1 MAPYVLL
8 EADFRALG
16 LEPGAKPSEVKQ
28 AYRALVKQWH
38 PDRHHSEPYETK
50 AFAEKKFREID
61 EAYRRI
67 SRSWAKTVRLAAGRA
82 GGGHRRAAGPGTGP
96 QADQRP
102 GTKAQATPAPPIRAK
117 NDKRLFAGAKIVV
130 PVLLL
135 ATAIFI
141 LTQLP
146 SFFPDNAVDTETLS
160 PQTVEHSPEAK
171 EPNSPKP
178 PEATGPQS
186 SADLT
191 ANPSPVSPPALLQ
204 PQPEA
209 PSAFFTLGSTT
220 SEVIGIQGTPS
231 RVQGQTWTYGLSE
244 IQFRNGRVAKF
255 NNFDGS
261 LRVRMAPGVSEDSV
275 PPAYITIGSSE
286 EEVLLVQ
293 GTPTRVDGDKWS
305 YGFSE
310 LVFKNGRVVEYDNY
324 FGSLKMRLLPSSLS
338 GAEPPKNFTIGSTP
352 DEVLAVQGTP
362 SAIHGNRWSFD
373 FAIVIFRDGKVH
385 GVTSSDGTLRFIA
398 PEETGNAK
406 GPSGSG

>member
-1 MAPYVLL
+1 MAPEALL
-8 EADFRALG
+8 EADFRVLG
-16 LEPGAKPSEVKQ
+16 LEPGAKSSEVRQ
-28 AYRALVKQWH
+28 AYRTLVKKWH
-38 PDRHHSEPYETK
+38 PDRHQSKPYEAR

-67 SRSWAKTVRLAAGRA
+67 AAGWKKTPPLADR
-82 GGGHRRAAGPGTGP
+82 GDRGAAGPGTGP
-96 QADQRP
+96 HAAQRP
-102 GTKAQATPAPPIRAK
+102 PAKADATLAARIRAK
-117 NDKRLFAGAKIVV
+117 IDIRAFSRAKIVV

-135 ATAIFI
+135 AAVVFI

-146 SFFPDNAVDTETLS
+146 SFFPDNSVDTETLG
-160 PQTVEHSPEAK
+160 PPTVEHSPEAK

-191 ANPSPVSPPALLQ
+191 ATPSPALPPALLQ
-204 PQPEA
+204 SQPQA
-209 PSAFFTLGSTT
+209 SSDFFTVGSTA
-220 SEVIGIQGTPS
+220 SEVLAIQGTPS
-231 RVQGQTWTYGLSE
+231 RVQGQTWIYGLSE
-244 IQFRNGRVAKF
+244 IQFRNGRVSKF

-261 LRVRMAPGVSEDSV
+261 LRVRMQPEVSEDRV
-275 PPAYITIGSSE
+275 PPAHITIGSSE

-293 GTPTRVDGDKWS
+293 GTPTRVEGDRWF

-324 FGSLKMRLLPSSLS
+324 FGSLKMRVLPSSLS
-338 GAEPPKNFTIGSTP
+338 GPEPPRDYFTIGSTP

-362 SAIHGNRWSFD
+362 TAIHGDRWSFD
-373 FAIVIFRDGKVH
+373 FAVVIFRDGKVH
-385 GVTSSDGTLRFIA
+385 DVTNSDGTLRFIA
-398 PEETGNAK
+398 PEKTGNTK